1 MKKLFGFTLAAAA
14 VAVST
19 GAMAQADVKWPTKPV
34 QVIVP
39 AGAGGDTDFN
49 ARQMARY
56 FEKIAGKPM
65 VVTNV
70 NGGGGTISGLTIN
83 VNSSGGSVARAVF
96 IADGVTGVNIL
107 NNSITATQGGNVQA
121 QAIAFGNNTSG
132 TLRGN
137 TVTATGTGSASGTR
151 ALVATNTTTITAA
164 NNSFSASG
172 AASAANDVLVL
183 SGAGATFTAGSTGNT
198 RGNGLCSGTSASG
211 AVSFTNG
218 TSCP

>member
-1 MKKLFGFTLAAAA
+1 MKKMTQNISLTKSTLKIIILSLKNLNRNLMIKKKTIKENLTDSLKTCTNFNTAA
-14 VAVST
+14 ST
-19 GAMAQADVKWPTKPV
+19 LPYSNV
-34 QVIVP
+34 
-39 AGAGGDTDFN
+39 
-49 ARQMARY
+49 
-56 FEKIAGKPM
+56 